1 MKPFGYVV
9 APDPAAAVA
18 MVTERPGA
26 AFLGGGT
33 NLVDLM
39 KLGVAAP
46 DLLVDVTGCC
56 PAGSSG
62 QCSGM
67 GRWVGWLR
75 IGAGVRNSDLAADPR
90 VRAEF
95 PVLAQAVLA
104 GASGQLRNMATVGG
118 NLLQRTRCLYFQDVT
133 KPCNKRMP
141 GSGCPAR
148 AGEHRNLA
156 ILGGSPHCV
165 ATHPSDMAVALAA
178 LDAVVHVEGAA
189 GPRAIPLGGLYRLP
203 GDEPDRETTLERGD
217 LITAVEVPALGYA
230 GNSAYRK
237 VRDRASYA
245 FGVASVAAAL
255 DVAGGVVQDVR
266 IAFGAVAPMP
276 WRARL
281 AEQVLVGQPA
291 TAEWFGRAA
300 DAELAAAVPLRD
312 NAFKV
317 TLVAQHRGPDALRAG
332 RGLSGRHR
340 VTGRVDG
347 PDKVTGRAR
356 YAFEHPV
363 DGAAYVWAVP
373 SVIAKGLI
381 RSVDA
386 SAALALPGVL
396 AVITPD
402 NAPRLAG
409 TGDPELALFQ
419 SRAVAYRGQFVAAVV
434 ADTLETAREAAG
446 QVRIEYQQAAHDVT
460 LTQAILDCTS
470 RTTSTRATRPI
481 PRSATSTARSPP
493 PRSASTRPTGLP
505 PSTTTRWSR
514 TPPSRRGRGTR

>member
-1 MKPFGYVV
+1 M
-9 APDPAAAVA
+9 
-18 MVTERPGA
+18 
-26 AFLGGGT
+26 GGCGS
-33 NLVDLM
+33 
-39 KLGVAAP
+39 AR
-46 DLLVDVTGCC
+46 GCATATWPPTRRC
-56 PAGSSG
+56 A
-62 QCSGM
+62 
-67 GRWVGWLR
+67 R
-75 IGAGVRNSDLAADPR
+75 
-90 VRAEF
+90 EF
-95 PVLAQAVLA
+95 PALAQAVLA

-133 KPCNKRMP
+133 KPCNKRTP
-141 GSGCPAR
+141 GSGCPAQ
-148 AGEHRNLA
+148 AGDHRNLA

-189 GPRAIPLGGLYRLP
+189 GPRAIPLSALYRLP

-217 LITAVEVPALGYA
+217 LIIAVEVPALGFA

-266 IAFGAVAPMP
+266 LALGAVAPVP

-281 AEQVLVGQPA
+281 AEQVLAGRPA

-300 DAELAAAVPLRD
+300 DAELAAAGAAAGQRVQGH
-312 NAFKV
+312 AG
-317 TLVAQHRGPDALRAG
+317 AQHRGPDALRAG
-332 RGLSGRHR
+332 RAPSGRR
-340 VTGRVDG
+340 PMTGRVDG

-381 RSVDA
+381 SSVDA

-402 NAPRLAG
+402 NAPRLPG
-409 TGDPELALFQ
+409 SGDPELALFQ
-419 SRAVAYRGQFVAAVV
+419 SRAIAYRGQFVAAVV

-446 QVRIEYQQAAHDVT
+446 QVRITYEQAAHDVT
-460 LTQAILDCTS
+460 LTSSHPGLYKPDYVNP
-470 RTTSTRATRPI
+470 RYRPI
-481 PRSATSTARSPP
+481 PRSATSTAPSPP
-493 PRSASTRPTGLP
+493 PRSVSTRPTGLP

>member
-18 MVTERPGA
+18 IVTMRPGA

-39 KLGVAAP
+39 KLGVVTP
-46 DLLVDVTGCC
+46 DVLVDVTGLL
-56 PAGSSG
+56 PDRIERTVKRDGEAGEG
-62 QCSGM
+62 
-67 GRWVGWLR
+67 LR
-75 IGAGVRNSDLAADPR
+75 IGAGVRNSDLAADPQ

-133 KPCNKRMP
+133 KPCNKRTP

-148 AGEHRNLA
+148 AGDHRNLA
-156 ILGGSPHCV
+156 ILGGSLHCV

-189 GPRAIPLGGLYRLP
+189 GPRAIPLSGFYRLP

-230 GNSAYRK
+230 GNSKYRK

-255 DVAGGVVQDVR
+255 DVADGVVQDAR
-266 IAFGAVAPMP
+266 LALGAVAPVP

-281 AEQVLVGQPA
+281 AEQVLAGRPA

-300 DAELAAAVPLRD
+300 DAELAAAAPLRD

-317 TLVAQHRGPDALRAG
+317 TL
-332 RGLSGRHR
+332 
-340 VTGRVDG
+340 
-347 PDKVTGRAR
+347 AR
-356 YAFEHPV
+356 NIV
-363 DGAAYVWAVP
+363 VRM
-373 SVIAKGLI
+373 LC
-381 RSVDA
+381 
-386 SAALALPGVL
+386 VL
-396 AVITPD
+396 AGVP
-402 NAPRLAG
+402 AG
-409 TGDPELALFQ
+409 
-419 SRAVAYRGQFVAAVV
+419 
-434 ADTLETAREAAG
+434 DTA
-446 QVRIEYQQAAHDVT
+446 
-460 LTQAILDCTS
+460 
-470 RTTSTRATRPI
+470 
-481 PRSATSTARSPP
+481 
-493 PRSASTRPTGLP
+493 
-505 PSTTTRWSR
+505 
-514 TPPSRRGRGTR
+514 

>member
-18 MVTERPGA
+18 LVTEHPGA

-39 KLGVAAP
+39 KLGVTAP
-46 DLLVDVTGCC
+46 DMLVDVTGML
-56 PAGSSG
+56 PDQIERTVNRDGD
-62 QCSGM
+62 
-67 GRWVGWLR
+67 VGGGLR
-75 IGAGVRNSDLAADPR
+75 IGAGVRNSDLAADPQ

-95 PVLAQAVLA
+95 PMLAQAVLA

-133 KPCNKRMP
+133 KPCNKRTP

-148 AGEHRNLA
+148 VGDHRNLA

-189 GPRAIPLGGLYRLP
+189 GPRAIPLSGFYRLP
-203 GDEPDRETTLERGD
+203 GDEPDRETTMERGD

-230 GNSAYRK
+230 GNSKYRK

-255 DVAGGVVQDVR
+255 DVADGVVQDAR
-266 IAFGAVAPMP
+266 LALGAVAPVP

-281 AEQVLVGQPA
+281 AEQVLAGRPA

-300 DAELAAAVPLRD
+300 DAELAAAAPLRD

-317 TLVAQHRGPDALRAG
+317 TL
-332 RGLSGRHR
+332 
-340 VTGRVDG
+340 
-347 PDKVTGRAR
+347 AR
-356 YAFEHPV
+356 NIMV
-363 DGAAYVWAVP
+363 RM
-373 SVIAKGLI
+373 LC
-381 RSVDA
+381 
-386 SAALALPGVL
+386 VL
-396 AVITPD
+396 AGVS
-402 NAPRLAG
+402 AG
-409 TGDPELALFQ
+409 
-419 SRAVAYRGQFVAAVV
+419 
-434 ADTLETAREAAG
+434 DTT
-446 QVRIEYQQAAHDVT
+446 
-460 LTQAILDCTS
+460 
-470 RTTSTRATRPI
+470 
-481 PRSATSTARSPP
+481 
-493 PRSASTRPTGLP
+493 
-505 PSTTTRWSR
+505 
-514 TPPSRRGRGTR
+514 

>member
-18 MVTERPGA
+18 IVTMRPGA

-39 KLGVAAP
+39 KLGVVAP
-46 DLLVDVTGCC
+46 DMLVDVTGLL
-56 PAGSSG
+56 PDRIERTVKRDGE
-62 QCSGM
+62 
-67 GRWVGWLR
+67 VGGGLR
-75 IGAGVRNSDLAADPR
+75 IGAGVRNSDLAADPQ

-148 AGEHRNLA
+148 AGDHRNLA

-178 LDAVVHVEGAA
+178 LDALVHVEGAA
-189 GPRAIPLGGLYRLP
+189 GPRAIPLSGLYRLP

-217 LITAVEVPALGYA
+217 LITAVEIPARRYA
-230 GNSAYRK
+230 ANSAYRK

-266 IAFGAVAPMP
+266 IAFGAVAPIP

-300 DAELAAAVPLRD
+300 DVELAAAVPLRD

-317 TLVAQHRGPDALRAG
+317 TL
-332 RGLSGRHR
+332 
-340 VTGRVDG
+340 
-347 PDKVTGRAR
+347 AR
-356 YAFEHPV
+356 NIV
-363 DGAAYVWAVP
+363 VRM
-373 SVIAKGLI
+373 LC
-381 RSVDA
+381 
-386 SAALALPGVL
+386 VL
-396 AVITPD
+396 AGVS
-402 NAPRLAG
+402 AG
-409 TGDPELALFQ
+409 
-419 SRAVAYRGQFVAAVV
+419 
-434 ADTLETAREAAG
+434 ETA
-446 QVRIEYQQAAHDVT
+446 
-460 LTQAILDCTS
+460 
-470 RTTSTRATRPI
+470 
-481 PRSATSTARSPP
+481 
-493 PRSASTRPTGLP
+493 
-505 PSTTTRWSR
+505 
-514 TPPSRRGRGTR
+514 